1 MTEENTVYDTEEV
14 FKALSVTRILIAVIQ
29 TLGEITVS
37 TDLFLN
43 NTAEDKELEV
53 DYNSDEQTFTFKLK
67 ELIK

>member
-53 DYNSDEQTFTFKLK
+53 DYNPDEQTFTFKLK

>member
-29 TLGEITVS
+29 TLGEIAVS

>member
-29 TLGEITVS
+29 TLGEISVS